1 MVSWG
6 SLPGQNNMNKCIKVR
21 ILKPADPDMS
31 WKDLGDLLHD
41 LSYKA
46 YRITN
51 FVLLQEYL
59 YAMKEEHNP
68 EYLNDKGK
76 LYLYPAITRTYPEL
90 SSHVVNGIAQNASKL
105 FRTHAKGIFRGDET
119 LPTMKRNAPISFHNK
134 GYTFTREPVI
144 YNGKPQELFVAT
156 VTLYR
161 KRDAKEKGIPSRY
174 GLVLADNWRDRS
186 ARVLLGRMADGTLR
200 HGDGKISCKHGKWY
214 LLIPYVVEDI
224 EKPALKDDVVMGVK
238 FGTDVAFSYAF
249 NNTLTQRQVRGGEI
263 LAFRKRIRERRI
275 SIQNQYPVSG
285 RQGRGRKKALRVL
298 RALELKEQNFR
309 AQVNYRYAKFIVHQA
324 LKEQAATIRLEDLTG
339 IVKPDSDMV
348 LKNWPFF
355 DLRTKVTQRA
365 ERYGIKVETIPAQQI
380 AGCCSQCGAVHQNED
395 GKAEILPTEEFF
407 VCRECGYGNGKSLY
421 HEGKRVP
428 SAYNAARALA
438 KYDGPVQSAKS
449 GTRKDQVIAW
459 RKKHP
464 EGTREDC
471 RNAIGCS
478 KATVDKYWNYKV
490 KKTVETQPNA

>member
-1 MVSWG
+1 MG
-6 SLPGQNNMNKCIKVR
+6 RPARTKNMNKCIKVR

-51 FVLLQEYL
+51 FVLLHEYL
-59 YAMKEEHNP
+59 YAMKEEHDP
-68 EYLNDKGK
+68 ENLNDKGK

-90 SSHVVNGIAQNASKL
+90 SSHVVNGISQNASKL

-134 GYTFTREPVI
+134 GYTLTREPVT
-144 YNGKPQELFVAT
+144 YQDKTQEMFVAT

-275 SIQNQYPVSG
+275 SIQNQYHVSG
-285 RQGRGRKKALRVL
+285 RQGRGRQKALRVL

-309 AQVNYRYAKFIVHQA
+309 ARVNYRYAKFIVHKA

-339 IVKPDSDMV
+339 IVKPDSDIV

-365 ERYGIKVETIPAQQI
+365 ERYGIKVKTVPAQKI
-380 AGCCSQCGAVHQNED
+380 AGCCSQCGAVHKNAD

-407 VCRECGYGNGKSLY
+407 VCSECGYGNGKSLY
-421 HEGKRVP
+421 HEGKSVP

-478 KATVDKYWNYKV
+478 KATVDKYWNYGV
-490 KKTVETQPNA
+490 KKAAEETQLNA